1 MYGRNSDRYR
11 RGRFV
16 IPVKY
21 IILVFAFLAGGTA
34 YFNGSLGAGI
44 AAAGAF
50 IGYALI
56 EIQDLKIL
64 NQEEEEG

>member
-1 MYGRNSDRYR
+1 LELLYKNKKMK
-11 RGRFV
+11 

-21 IILVFAFLAGGTA
+21 IILLFAFGAGSATYAG
-34 YFNGSLGAGI
+34 NNIGAGI

-56 EIQDLKIL
+56 EIYDLKIL

>member
-1 MYGRNSDRYR
+1 M
-11 RGRFV
+11 
-16 IPVKY
+16 
-21 IILVFAFLAGGTA
+21 LFAFIAGGA
-34 YFNGSLGAGI
+34 SYKCNNLGAGI

-64 NQEEEEG
+64 NQEEED

>member
-1 MYGRNSDRYR
+1 MK
-11 RGRFV
+11 

-21 IILVFAFLAGGTA
+21 IILVFAFSGGFA
-34 YFNGSLGAGI
+34 AFNTSNIAAGI

-56 EIQDLKIL
+56 EIQDLKII
-64 NQEEEEG
+64 NQEDKEG

>member
-1 MYGRNSDRYR
+1 MK
-11 RGRFV
+11 

-21 IILVFAFLAGGTA
+21 LILVFAFSAGFASFKAGNIA
-34 YFNGSLGAGI
+34 AGI

-56 EIQDLKIL
+56 EIQDLKIM
-64 NQEEEEG
+64 NNEEKEE

>member
-1 MYGRNSDRYR
+1 MK
-11 RGRFV
+11 

-21 IILVFAFLAGGTA
+21 LILIFAFAGGIFTLKNNNMA
-34 YFNGSLGAGI
+34 AGI

-56 EIQDLKIL
+56 EIQDLRII
-64 NQEEEEG
+64 NQEEKED